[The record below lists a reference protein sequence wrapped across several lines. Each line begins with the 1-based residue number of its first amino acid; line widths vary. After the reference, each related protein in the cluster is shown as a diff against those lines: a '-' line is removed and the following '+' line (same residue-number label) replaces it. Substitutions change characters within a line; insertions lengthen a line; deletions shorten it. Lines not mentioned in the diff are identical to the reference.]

1 MSKIAITTDSN
12 SGILPNELKDKG
24 VFVLPMPFLVGNE
37 TYFENVN
44 LDQAGFYKLL
54 ENDVNV
60 STSQPS
66 VGDLTDFW
74 NEILKE
80 YDEIVHFPM
89 SSGLSKSMETAR
101 IFAKDYNGKITVVDN
116 HKISVLLKE
125 SIYDAIYLRDSGKNS
140 KEIQEICESMSEDY
154 LTLIAVDTMK
164 YLKKGGRV
172 TKTAAMIGTL
182 LGIKPVLSITP
193 GQIDR
198 FDTPRSMKRAKDCM
212 KKALQN
218 QLDGKLNEYYKNG
231 ELVISVAHTNNY
243 QGAEEF
249 ALELKETFP
258 DIPFRFCDPLSL
270 SVSCHI
276 GPGALAYTIMRRVN
290 RF

>member
-1 MSKIAITTDSN
+1 MTKIAITTDSN
-12 SGILPNELKDKG
+12 SGVLPNELKDKG

-44 LDQAGFYKLL
+44 LDQEGFYKLL

-101 IFAKDYNGKITVVDN
+101 IFAKDFNGKVTVVDN
-116 HKISVLLKE
+116 HKISVMLKE
-125 SIYDAIYLRDSGKNS
+125 SIYDAIYLRDSGKTS
-140 KEIQEICESMSEDY
+140 KEIQEICESMSEEFS
-154 LTLIAVDTMK
+154 TLIAVDTMK

-182 LGIKPVLSITP
+182 LGIKPVLRITP

-198 FDTPRSMKRAKDCM
+198 YETQRSMKRAKECM
-212 KKALQN
+212 KKAIQSDI
-218 QLDGKLNEYYKNG
+218 DGKFNEFYKKG

-243 QGAEEF
+243 QAAEEF
-249 ALELKETFP
+249 ALDIKETFP
-258 DIPFRFCDPLSL
+258 DITFRFCEPLSL

-276 GPGALAYTIMRRVN
+276 GPGALAVSVMRRIN
-290 RF
+290 K